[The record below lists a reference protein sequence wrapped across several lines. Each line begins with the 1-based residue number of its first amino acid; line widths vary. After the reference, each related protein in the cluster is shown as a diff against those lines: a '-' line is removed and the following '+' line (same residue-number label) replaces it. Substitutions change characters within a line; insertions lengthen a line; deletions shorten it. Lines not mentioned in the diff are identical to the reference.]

1 MLAGYAIL
9 FIANVDLP
17 IPRKNRTW
25 QETQAS
31 KPRQVEKPETY
42 NYVFKF
48 AQRSYGGDTSSSVVY
63 IYGELIRNFLKT
75 LTREDGGPSFR
86 ANEELVSVE
95 ICKNSQSILL
105 IADNFCLFLFF
116 FIQNR
121 DDLKFIYHRRYE
133 LAAMQDK
140 ERAQSPAVTNH
151 ELIFEIQAALDLID
165 EEFSDVADELSSL
178 PEGEITYDLLWTLFP
193 PRSFVTSQDTF
204 GQQLVHR
211 VRATRYVLL
220 PNGKPEYF
228 QIAADYIDSNGKKT
242 GFVPVIML
250 QIPAFRSSRLI
261 LQLRHYPFNLRPS
274 YLEDRGTLISRADKV
289 LRLYGQHLQEYQG
302 HASRDPS
309 NPQANWLNNY
319 FKSHGRIVLDPT
331 TLNRVQP
338 NSRLIPHIVQSLS
351 DLTDDQKLLVNPV
364 LYGFSLGDK
373 MWGAF
378 AVTLLHDVEWNDNI
392 FDDLVI
398 SDDQKQFMRAL
409 VESHSTSGFDDFVRD
424 KGRGL
429 IGLLAGPPGV
439 GKTLTAEAVAEI
451 ARRPLYMISSGE
463 LGSQPESVQKGLDT
477 LMELAEAWHAVV
489 LLDEADVFLVERD
502 DTNLVRNAITS
513 IFLRRLEY
521 YQGILILTTNRH
533 ASFDPAFKS
542 RIHFYLDYPDLDVD
556 TRKILWRS
564 FMARSAASG
573 KVTVDVAEHELER
586 LAEFPLNGR
595 QIKNIINITQIVAV
609 RRGIPITCEGIRIA
623 MGFSHHLFEAGI
635 AS

>member
-1 MLAGYAIL
+1 MTESKEKEEI
-9 FIANVDLP
+9 VRDEEEDLKQAMET
-17 IPRKNRTW
+17 RVKLMRVVQTWDSTNWTW

-31 KPRQVEKPETY
+31 KPRQVEKPKSY
-42 NYVFKF
+42 NYIFKL
-48 AQRSYGGDTSSSVVY
+48 AQRSQGGARSSVFY
-63 IYGELIRNFLKT
+63 IYGELIRNVLKA

-86 ANEELVSVE
+86 ANEEL
-95 ICKNSQSILL
+95 
-105 IADNFCLFLFF
+105 
-116 FIQNR
+116 NR
-121 DDLKFIYHRRYE
+121 DDLKFIYHRRHE

-151 ELIFEIQAALDLID
+151 ELIFEIQAALDLVD
-165 EEFSDVADELSSL
+165 EEFSDVADELSSF
-178 PEGEITYDLLWTLFP
+178 PRGEITYDLLWTLFP
-193 PRSFVTSQDTF
+193 PGSFVTSQDTF

-211 VRATRYVLL
+211 VRATKYIS
-220 PNGKPEYF
+220 PAIGDPYF
-228 QIAADYIDSNGKKT
+228 QIEADYVDSNGRKM
-242 GFVPVIML
+242 GFVPAVKL
-250 QIPAFRSSRLI
+250 HIPDFRSSRLI
-261 LQLRHYPFNLRPS
+261 LQLRHYPLNLRPS
-274 YLEDRGTLISRADKV
+274 YLEDREILISRADKV

-302 HASRDPS
+302 HASQDPL
-309 NPQANWLNNY
+309 NPQGVKFN
-319 FKSHGRIVLDPT
+319 SHGRIVLDPI
-331 TLNRVQP
+331 TLSRVQP

-351 DLTDDQKLLVNPV
+351 NLTDDQKLLVNPV

-392 FDDLVI
+392 LNDLVI

-424 KGRGL
+424 KGKGL

-451 ARRPLYMISSGE
+451 TRRPLYMISSGE
-463 LGSQPESVQKGLDT
+463 LGSQPESVQRGLDT

-556 TRKILWRS
+556 TRRILWRS

-573 KVTVDVAEHELER
+573 KVTVDVAEHELEG

-595 QIKNIINITQIVAV
+595 QIKNIMNITQIVAV

-623 MGFSHHLFEAGI
+623 MGFSHHFFEAGI
-635 AS
+635 AG

>member
-1 MLAGYAIL
+1 MTESKEKEEIVGYQEE
-9 FIANVDLP
+9 DLKQAMET
-17 IPRKNRTW
+17 RVKLMHVLQTWDSKNRTW

-31 KPRQVEKPETY
+31 KPRQVGRPETY

-48 AQRSYGGDTSSSVVY
+48 AERSYGDTSSSVVY
-63 IYGELIRNFLKT
+63 IYGGLIRNVLKT

-86 ANEELVSVE
+86 ANEELS
-95 ICKNSQSILL
+95 
-105 IADNFCLFLFF
+105 
-116 FIQNR
+116 R
-121 DDLKFIYHRRYE
+121 DDLKFIYHQRHE
-133 LAAMQDK
+133 LAAIQDK

-165 EEFSDVADELSSL
+165 EELSDVASELSSL

-193 PRSFVTSQDTF
+193 PGSFVTSRDTF

-211 VRATRYVLL
+211 VRATKFVFS
-220 PNGKPEYF
+220 PTGDPCYF

-242 GFVPVIML
+242 GFVPTIEL

-274 YLEDRGTLISRADKV
+274 YLKDRETLISRADKV
-289 LRLYGQHLQEYQG
+289 LRLYGQQLQEYQG

-309 NPQANWLNNY
+309 NPQGAKFN
-319 FKSHGRIVLDPT
+319 SHGRIVLDPI
-331 TLNRVQP
+331 TLYRVQP
-338 NSRLIPHIVQSLS
+338 NSRLIPQIFQSLS

-392 FDDLVI
+392 LNDLVI
-398 SDDQKQFMRAL
+398 SEDQKQFMRAL

-424 KGRGL
+424 KGKGL

-463 LGSQPESVQKGLDT
+463 LGSQPESVQRGLDT

-502 DTNLVRNAITS
+502 DNNLVRNAITS

-533 ASFDPAFKS
+533 ASFDPASKS
-542 RIHFYLDYPDLDVD
+542 RIHFYLDYPDLDAD
-556 TRKILWRS
+556 TRRILWRS
-564 FMARSAASG
+564 FMARSAASR
-573 KVTVDVAEHELER
+573 KVTVDVAEYELEG
-586 LAEFPLNGR
+586 LVEFPLNGR
-595 QIKNIINITQIVAV
+595 QIKNIMNITQIVAV
-609 RRGIPITCEGIRIA
+609 RRGIPITGEGIRIA
-623 MGFSHHLFEAGI
+623 MGFSHHLLEVEIAG
-635 AS
+635 

>member
-1 MLAGYAIL
+1 MTESKEKEEI
-9 FIANVDLP
+9 VRDQEEDLKQAMDT
-17 IPRKNRTW
+17 RVKLMRVMQTWDSKGCTW
-25 QETQAS
+25 QETEAS
-31 KPRQVEKPETY
+31 KPRKVEKPETY

-48 AQRSYGGDTSSSVVY
+48 AQRSQGDTTSSVVY
-63 IYGELIRNFLKT
+63 IYGELIRNVLKA
-75 LTREDGGPSFR
+75 LTNREDGAPSFR
-86 ANEELVSVE
+86 ANEEL
-95 ICKNSQSILL
+95 
-105 IADNFCLFLFF
+105 
-116 FIQNR
+116 NR
-121 DDLKFIYHRRYE
+121 DDLEFIYHRRHE

-193 PRSFVTSQDTF
+193 PRSFVTSQDIF

-211 VRATRYVLL
+211 
-220 PNGKPEYF
+220 
-228 QIAADYIDSNGKKT
+228 IAADYIDSNGKKT

-309 NPQANWLNNY
+309 NPQGAKFN
-319 FKSHGRIVLDPT
+319 SHGRIVLDPT

-392 FDDLVI
+392 FNDLVI
-398 SDDQKQFMRAL
+398 SDDQKQFIRAL

-424 KGRGL
+424 KGKGL

-439 GKTLTAEAVAEI
+439 GKTLTAEA
-451 ARRPLYMISSGE
+451 
-463 LGSQPESVQKGLDT
+463 PESVQSGLDT

-542 RIHFYLDYPDLDVD
+542 RIHFYLDYPDLDID
-556 TRKILWRS
+556 TRRILWRS
-564 FMARSAASG
+564 FMARFASSG
-573 KVTVDVAEHELER
+573 KVTVDVAEHELEG
-586 LAEFPLNGR
+586 LAEFPLNGK
-595 QIKNIINITQIVAV
+595 QIKNIMNITQIVAV
-609 RRGIPITCEGIRIA
+609 RRGIPITCEGIRIV
-623 MGFSHHLFEAGI
+623 MGFSHHLFEAEI

>member
-1 MLAGYAIL
+1 
-9 FIANVDLP
+9 
-17 IPRKNRTW
+17 
-25 QETQAS
+25 
-31 KPRQVEKPETY
+31 
-42 NYVFKF
+42 
-48 AQRSYGGDTSSSVVY
+48 
-63 IYGELIRNFLKT
+63 
-75 LTREDGGPSFR
+75 
-86 ANEELVSVE
+86 
-95 ICKNSQSILL
+95 
-105 IADNFCLFLFF
+105 
-116 FIQNR
+116 
-121 DDLKFIYHRRYE
+121 
-133 LAAMQDK
+133 
-140 ERAQSPAVTNH
+140 
-151 ELIFEIQAALDLID
+151 
-165 EEFSDVADELSSL
+165 
-178 PEGEITYDLLWTLFP
+178 
-193 PRSFVTSQDTF
+193 
-204 GQQLVHR
+204 
-211 VRATRYVLL
+211 
-220 PNGKPEYF
+220 
-228 QIAADYIDSNGKKT
+228 
-242 GFVPVIML
+242 ML

-274 YLEDRGTLISRADKV
+274 CLEDRETLISRADKV
-289 LRLYGQHLQEYQG
+289 LRLYGQQLQEYQG

-309 NPQANWLNNY
+309 NPQGAKFN
-319 FKSHGRIVLDPT
+319 SHGRIVLDPK

-338 NSRLIPHIVQSLS
+338 NSTLIPHIVQSLS

-392 FDDLVI
+392 LNDLVI

-409 VESHSTSGFDDFVRD
+409 VESHSISGFDDFVRD

-429 IGLLAGPPGV
+429 IGLLVGPPGV

-463 LGSQPESVQKGLDT
+463 LGSEPESVQRGLDT

-556 TRKILWRS
+556 TRRILWRS

-573 KVTVDVAEHELER
+573 KVTVDVAEHELEG

-595 QIKNIINITQIVAV
+595 QIKNIMNITQIVAV
-609 RRGIPITCEGIRIA
+609 RRGIPISCEGIRIA
-623 MGFSHHLFEAGI
+623 MGFSHHLFEAEI
-635 AS
+635 AG